1 MTYYSPSSSSS
12 SGLQLLVAATM
23 ILTPKPTSKSI
34 PYEYTKSFPKQS
46 IRQVPNAPKKV
57 RFAKSCTAAAP
68 NISTLTFD
76 VGGGDKP
83 SWRQVPNAPKKVRFA
98 KSCTAAAPNISTLT
112 FDVGGGDKPSWLRLN
127 HRANPKHKASYDK
140 VRKPRSAKLKSSTSF
155 CHSTSIPCSRRL

>member
-83 SWRQVPNAPKKVRFA
+83 SW
-98 KSCTAAAPNISTLT
+98 
-112 FDVGGGDKPSWLRLN
+112 LRLN

-155 CHSTSIPCSRRL
+155 CHSTSIPCSRRLWRGSRRAMTLPSHVQGRFCRDWLMRRISVLRE